1 MNDVPVECN
10 LAFVIIC
17 LRELVNS
24 KCWMNPF
31 PKLGA
36 ADWKQIGALDYHDDL
51 TPLGVHLARLPLD
64 PQIGKMI
71 LIAGLFRCADPITST
86 AAGISFKSPFYTPL
100 GFEQTVDR
108 VKPELSDGIRS
119 DHLLTH
125 KALRGFR
132 EARESGRLS
141 EYCYRKF
148 LSNSILTQLEN
159 MKKQFT
165 DHLRVAR
172 VRSVTEINDFT
183 LTPKNSFTESA
194 DVTAESLNVNFNN
207 LPLLRA
213 IIASGIESTS
223 YFLT

>member
-1 MNDVPVECN
+1 M
-10 LAFVIIC
+10 
-17 LRELVNS
+17 
-24 KCWMNPF
+24 
-31 PKLGA
+31 
-36 ADWKQIGALDYHDDL
+36 IGALDYHHDL

-71 LIAGLFRCADPITST
+71 LMAGLFRCADPITST
-86 AAGISFKSPFYTPL
+86 AAWISFKSPFYTPL

-108 VKPELSDGIRS
+108 VKRELSDRIRS

-165 DHLRVAR
+165 DHLRLAR
-172 VRSVTEINDFT
+172 
-183 LTPKNSFTESA
+183 
-194 DVTAESLNVNFNN
+194 
-207 LPLLRA
+207 
-213 IIASGIESTS
+213 
-223 YFLT
+223 